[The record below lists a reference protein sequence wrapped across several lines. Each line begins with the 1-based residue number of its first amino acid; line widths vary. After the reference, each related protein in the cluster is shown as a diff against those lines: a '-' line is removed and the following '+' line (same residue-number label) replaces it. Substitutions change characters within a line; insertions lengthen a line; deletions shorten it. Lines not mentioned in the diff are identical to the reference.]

1 MLLSLIEESES
12 VSIHVRRDYV
22 NNPKVNEYH
31 GSLQSDYYLK
41 AIEVI
46 NNKVSDSKF
55 YIFSDDIEWVRDNMF
70 GDLNAVFVKTTS
82 DEEICT

>member
-1 MLLSLIEESES
+1 MLDEEIMSTT
-12 VSIHVRRDYV
+12 
-22 NNPKVNEYH
+22 KVNEYH

-55 YIFSDDIEWVRDNMF
+55 YIFSDDIEWVRDMF